1 MFTGIIESIGT
12 VKSIKRVGEDLKIDV
27 LFDEQKLK
35 DIHVGDS
42 IAVNGICLTVN
53 NLNKKL
59 LSFDVSKETSS
70 RVSPLKISQK
80 LNLETSLRFNGKV
93 SGHFVTG
100 HIDEVGIINSIE
112 KDICEVW
119 SIKVSNKLIKFLPEK
134 GSVAINGTSLTINR
148 VDKNFL
154 YKLNTAYINFYKF
167 VIS

>member
-80 LNLETSLRFNGKV
+80 LNLKMVR
-93 SGHFVTG
+93 
-100 HIDEVGIINSIE
+100 
-112 KDICEVW
+112 
-119 SIKVSNKLIKFLPEK
+119 
-134 GSVAINGTSLTINR
+134 
-148 VDKNFL
+148 
-154 YKLNTAYINFYKF
+154 
-167 VIS
+167 